1 VAFQAEMA
9 RHGDAAVARADDAHG
24 QPGAQNGHKTASLFD
39 TSRVARKKP
48 QGKLWRCPALDGTT
62 ITLPDDACEVS

>member
-1 VAFQAEMA
+1 MA
-9 RHGDAAVARADDAHG
+9 TPPLPAPTTHTDK
-24 QPGAQNGHKTASLFD
+24 PGAQNGHKTASLFD